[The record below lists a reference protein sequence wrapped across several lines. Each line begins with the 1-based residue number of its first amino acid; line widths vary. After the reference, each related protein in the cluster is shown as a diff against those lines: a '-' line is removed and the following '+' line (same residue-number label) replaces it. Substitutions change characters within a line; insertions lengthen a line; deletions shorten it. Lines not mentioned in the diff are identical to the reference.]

1 VVDTELEEGL
11 LLVVVGQ
18 AAVGQESK
26 GLAVPRRTALR
37 RHQYAQNMA
46 TASAV
51 LIRLAVLLVVQGWE
65 LVEEDVDPMT
75 RAPVAAQQTALM
87 MRRCA
92 VSMDIAN
99 ALLTRLEA
107 LRVDL
112 GLVAVNSIRQGHR
125 LREEQ
130 VDTVKEG
137 HKLGSP
143 VVKIRPGANLGVLDS
158 TRVLGLTKDQTRV
171 LDSTKDQTKDLGSTK
186 DQAMDLG
193 LTKDLGSTKDQA
205 QDSAVE
211 VQTPASARVPVQ
223 ATTNKAQVGPTMA
236 TLLLPHPVLMLC

>member
-1 VVDTELEEGL
+1 VVGTELEEGH

-26 GLAVPRRTALR
+26 GLAVPQRTALR
-37 RHQYAQNMA
+37 RHPSAQNMA
-46 TASAV
+46 SASAV

-92 VSMDIAN
+92 VSMDIASV
-99 ALLTRLEA
+99 LLTRLEA
-107 LRVDL
+107 LPVDL
-112 GLVAVNSIRQGHR
+112 GLVVPNSIRQGHHQ

-130 VDTVKEG
+130 VDTIKEE
-137 HKLGSP
+137 HRLGSL
-143 VVKIRPGANLGVLDS
+143 VVKIRRGANLGVLDS
-158 TRVLGLTKDQTRV
+158 TKAPVL
-171 LDSTKDQTKDLGSTK
+171 TKDQTKDLGSI
-186 DQAMDLG
+186 
-193 LTKDLGSTKDQA
+193 KDQA

-211 VQTPASARVPVQ
+211 VQTPA
-223 ATTNKAQVGPTMA
+223 
-236 TLLLPHPVLMLC
+236 

>member
-107 LRVDL
+107 LPVDL
-112 GLVAVNSIRQGHR
+112 GLVVVNSIRQR
-125 LREEQ
+125 CQLREEQ
-130 VDTVKEG
+130 VDTIKEE
-137 HKLGSP
+137 HRLGSL
-143 VVKIRPGANLGVLDS
+143 VVKIRRGANLGVLDS
-158 TRVLGLTKDQTRV
+158 TKAPVL
-171 LDSTKDQTKDLGSTK
+171 TKDQTKDLGLTM
-186 DQAMDLG
+186 DQ
-193 LTKDLGSTKDQA
+193 TKDLGLTKDQA
-205 QDSAVE
+205 QDSTLE
-211 VQTPASARVPVQ
+211 VQTQASARLPVQ
-223 ATTNKAQVGPTMA
+223 ATTNKAQVGPTMD
-236 TLLLPHPVLMLC
+236 TQLLPHLV

>member
-1 VVDTELEEGL
+1 VVDTELEEGR

-26 GLAVPRRTALR
+26 GLAVHQRTALR
-37 RHQYAQNMA
+37 RHPSAQNMA
-46 TASAV
+46 SASAV

-92 VSMDIAN
+92 ASMDIASV
-99 ALLTRLEA
+99 LLTRLEA
-107 LRVDL
+107 LPVDL
-112 GLVAVNSIRQGHR
+112 GLVVPNSIRQGHHQ

-130 VDTVKEG
+130 VDTIKEE
-137 HKLGSP
+137 HRLGSL
-143 VVKIRPGANLGVLDS
+143 VVKIRRGANLGVLDS
-158 TRVLGLTKDQTRV
+158 TKAPVL
-171 LDSTKDQTKDLGSTK
+171 TKDQTKDLGSI
-186 DQAMDLG
+186 
-193 LTKDLGSTKDQA
+193 KDQA

-211 VQTPASARVPVQ
+211 VQTPA
-223 ATTNKAQVGPTMA
+223 
-236 TLLLPHPVLMLC
+236 

>member
-1 VVDTELEEGL
+1 VVDTELEEGR

-26 GLAVPRRTALR
+26 GLAVHQRTALR
-37 RHQYAQNMA
+37 RHPSAQNMA
-46 TASAV
+46 TASVV

-92 VSMDIAN
+92 ASMDIASV
-99 ALLTRLEA
+99 LLTRLEA
-107 LRVDL
+107 LPVDL
-112 GLVAVNSIRQGHR
+112 GLVVPNSIRQGHHQ

-130 VDTVKEG
+130 VDTIKEE
-137 HKLGSP
+137 HRLGSL
-143 VVKIRPGANLGVLDS
+143 VVKIRRGANLGVLDS
-158 TRVLGLTKDQTRV
+158 TKAPVL
-171 LDSTKDQTKDLGSTK
+171 TKDQTKDLGSI
-186 DQAMDLG
+186 
-193 LTKDLGSTKDQA
+193 KDQA

-223 ATTNKAQVGPTMA
+223 ATTKAQVDPMA
-236 TLLLPHPVLMLC
+236 TQLLHHPVLMLS